1 MFKLEEGRGLIIGC
15 IFVGG
20 GGGGVGSYKWQ
31 FTVYHHP
38 VETVWMAKNVCCSR
52 GGVLLYKSDG
62 GARRKISRT
71 PLKGTRRI
79 LFYGRV
85 PNSSPPLRGTNS
97 TTTNNIVGTAY
108 FNSNKDNFGNFLLKA
123 FLKVLS

>member
-1 MFKLEEGRGLIIGC
+1 MYFFQVRL
-15 IFVGG
+15 
-20 GGGGVGSYKWQ
+20 GVGVRGYKWQ
-31 FTVYHHP
+31 FTVYHHHP

-71 PLKGTRRI
+71 PLKGTRI

-97 TTTNNIVGTAY
+97 TRTNNIIGSAY
-108 FNSNKDNFGNFLLKA
+108 FNSNKDNFRK
-123 FLKVLS
+123 LSSQGVFESIVINLYP